1 MEKKPLVTF
10 PLLLFLLSLITVSIL
25 IFPKYFELGMYW
37 KIVPCVYCFMHMG
50 PCLWGKPTASLS
62 HWNKWFSVYLS
73 GEKKFTFLFLC
84 LLLFFFFS
92 IDEKDWETQVLS
104 QDLQFYFWVLKEFEP
119 SFTGCASLGNP
130 CAPFQNGNDNTHSDF
145 WKWTRICLCLP
156 IPVSHLTIY

>member
-84 LLLFFFFS
+84 LLLFFFFYYLWKGLRNTSSKSRPS
-92 IDEKDWETQVLS
+92 ILFLS
-104 QDLQFYFWVLKEFEP
+104 LKGIWAILHRVCFP
-119 SFTGCASLGNP
+119 RKSLCSFS
-130 CAPFQNGNDNTHSDF
+130 
-145 WKWTRICLCLP
+145 KWQW
-156 IPVSHLTIY
+156 